1 MPLLVQHF
9 TPMSDAESSAL
20 DVIDHDVSKAY
31 IKQGLNKYFAGTPA
45 VRAQG
50 PLRDFAIHYFRKRLS
65 RLSPNSLANL
75 RPRPRP
81 VVAA

>member
-9 TPMSDAESSAL
+9 TPMSDEESSAL
-20 DVIDHDVSKAY
+20 DVNDHDVSKAY

-50 PLRDFAIHYFRKRLS
+50 PLRDFAIQFSRK

-75 RPRPRP
+75 TPRR
-81 VVAA
+81 